1 MFITIRILFG
11 RLRRRFFPPKVS
23 TPSVEAA
30 SLEMPATFS
39 LSGNAGTTG
48 VGIATVNLSG
58 DAVASILTAPN
69 GTYQFSN
76 LIAGSYIVTP
86 ILAGHFFSPASR
98 SVIVVNANIE
108 GVDFIDPP
116 QLSQFGLGLS
126 LVRRNWK

>member
-1 MFITIRILFG
+1 
-11 RLRRRFFPPKVS
+11 
-23 TPSVEAA
+23 
-30 SLEMPATFS
+30 MPATFS